1 MGGGSVNRNGA
12 ESSGWVVGGWVVGV
26 CLTDGV
32 IVDHAQILSQ
42 VSQDVRDRH
51 GKIIGQVRRHVHRRG
66 ARRQDARRRI
76 ATRRRTRLFD
86 DPPASAAAGEKTNT
100 HTHTHTH
107 TQHTPRKKTR
117 KETRGHRLFHDTHAI
132 LGTTRQRSLERQW
145 ETVHDTN
152 LQRLSVRA
160 RTYTHTHKR
169 DAASDWL
176 GLPCQSEAAPG
187 MRVAVESIDTD
198 ANGSTRCA
206 FCRWDFKVVSHRH
219 THSRPLLIGYHFL

>member
-107 TQHTPRKKTR
+107 TQDTPRKKTR

-160 RTYTHTHKR
+160 RTYTHTHTQKR
-169 DAASDWL
+169 R
-176 GLPCQSEAAPG
+176 GL
-187 MRVAVESIDTD
+187 
-198 ANGSTRCA
+198 
-206 FCRWDFKVVSHRH
+206 
-219 THSRPLLIGYHFL
+219 